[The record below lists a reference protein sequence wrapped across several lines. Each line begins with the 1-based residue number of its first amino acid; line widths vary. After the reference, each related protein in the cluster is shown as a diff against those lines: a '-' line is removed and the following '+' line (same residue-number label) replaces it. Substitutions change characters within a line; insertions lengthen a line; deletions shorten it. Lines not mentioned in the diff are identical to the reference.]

1 MELDDLKSIWK
12 KDKSGFEPKH
22 EAEIASMIEGRS
34 NSIISKLKRSVWFEL
49 IFTIVCGVALG
60 ICALFLDR
68 GALMWTIISLIVL
81 FVSYL
86 FYYVKKII
94 LLNRFDSSQENL
106 KNSLQHLL
114 DRLTTYLTFYKRS
127 YAILYP
133 VYFCLGLLFGALEK
147 GLDDFLLRLSQPKTI
162 LYLVLLAALFFLMTI
177 WITNWYLK
185 KLYGNHLEKL
195 KELLKELQGG

>member
-12 KDKSGFEPKH
+12 QDKPGFEPKQ
-22 EAEIASMIEGRS
+22 EAEIASMIKGRS
-34 NSIISKLKRSVWFEL
+34 NTIISKLKRSVWFEL
-49 IFTIVCGVALG
+49 IFTIVCGIALG
-60 ICALFLDR
+60 ICALMLES
-68 GALMWTIISLIVL
+68 GALMWTIISLIIL

-86 FYYVKKII
+86 FYYVKKIL
-94 LLNRFDSSQENL
+94 LLNRFDSSTENL
-106 KNSLQHLL
+106 KNSLQHLF

-147 GLDDFLLRLSQPKTI
+147 GLDDFLHRMSQPKTI
-162 LYLVLLAALFFLMTI
+162 ILLVALAGIFFLCTV

-185 KLYGNHLEKL
+185 KLYGNHLDKL
-195 KELLKELQGG
+195 KELLSELKG

>member
-12 KDKSGFEPKH
+12 QDKPGFEPKK
-22 EAEIASMIEGRS
+22 EEEIASMIKGRS

-49 IFTIVCGVALG
+49 IFTIVCGVALA
-60 ICALFLDR
+60 ICALMLDS

-86 FYYVKKII
+86 FYYVKKIL
-94 LLNRFDSSQENL
+94 LLNRFDSSKENL

-114 DRLTTYLTFYKRS
+114 DRLTTYLNFYKRS

-147 GLDDFLLRLSQPKTI
+147 GLDDFLYRLSQPKTI
-162 LYLVLLAALFFLMTI
+162 LYLVLLAGVFFLFTI

-185 KLYGNHLEKL
+185 KLYGNHLDKL
-195 KELLKELQGG
+195 KELLNELKG

>member
-12 KDKSGFEPKH
+12 QDKPGFEPKK

-34 NSIISKLKRSVWFEL
+34 NSIISKLKRSVWFEM

-60 ICALFLDR
+60 IWALLLES
-68 GALMWTIISLIVL
+68 GALMWTIVSLIVL
-81 FVSYL
+81 FVSYM
-86 FYYVKKII
+86 FYYVKKIM
-94 LLNRFDSSQENL
+94 LLNRFDSSKENL

-127 YAILYP
+127 YSILYP

-147 GLDDFLLRLSQPKTI
+147 GLDDFLYRLSQPKTV
-162 LYLVLLAALFFLMTI
+162 LYLVFLAGVFFLFTI
-177 WITNWYLK
+177 WMTNWYLK
-185 KLYGNHLEKL
+185 KLYGNHLDKL
-195 KELLKELQGG
+195 KELLKELQTT

>member
-12 KDKSGFEPKH
+12 QDKPGFEPKK
-22 EAEIASMIEGRS
+22 EEEIASMIKGRS

-60 ICALFLDR
+60 ICALLLES

-86 FYYVKKII
+86 FYYVKKIM
-94 LLNRFDSSQENL
+94 LLNRFDSSTENL

-147 GLDDFLLRLSQPKTI
+147 GLDDFLYRLSQPKTI
-162 LYLVLLAALFFLMTI
+162 ILLVLLAAVFFLFTI

-185 KLYGNHLEKL
+185 KLYGNHLDKL
-195 KELLKELQGG
+195 KELLNELKG

>member
-12 KDKSGFEPKH
+12 QDKPGFEPKK
-22 EAEIASMIEGRS
+22 EAEIASMIKGRS
-34 NSIISKLKRSVWFEL
+34 NTIISKLKRSVWFEL
-49 IFTIVCGVALG
+49 IFTIVCGLALG
-60 ICALFLDR
+60 ICALMLES

-86 FYYVKKII
+86 FYYVKKIL
-94 LLNRFDSSQENL
+94 LLNRFDSSTENL
-106 KNSLQHLL
+106 KNSLQHLF

-147 GLDDFLLRLSQPKTI
+147 GLDDFLNRLSQPKTI
-162 LYLVLLAALFFLMTI
+162 VLLVSLAVVFFFCTV

-185 KLYGNHLEKL
+185 KLYGNHLDKL
-195 KELLKELQGG
+195 KELLNELKG

>member
-12 KDKSGFEPKH
+12 QDKPGFEPKQ
-22 EAEIASMIEGRS
+22 EAEIASMIKGRS
-34 NSIISKLKRSVWFEL
+34 NTIISKLKRSVWFEL
-49 IFTIVCGVALG
+49 IFTIVCGLGLG
-60 ICALFLDR
+60 IWALMVES

-86 FYYVKKII
+86 FYYVKKIL
-94 LLNRFDSSQENL
+94 LLNQFDSSKENL
-106 KNSLQHLL
+106 KNSLQHLF

-133 VYFCLGLLFGALEK
+133 VYFCLGLAFGAMEK

-162 LYLVLLAALFFLMTI
+162 VTLVLLAGLFFLCTV

-185 KLYGNHLEKL
+185 KLYGNHLDKL
-195 KELLKELQGG
+195 KELLNELKG

>member
-12 KDKSGFEPKH
+12 QDKPGFEPKQ
-22 EAEIASMIEGRS
+22 EAEIASMIKGRS
-34 NSIISKLKRSVWFEL
+34 NTIISKLKRSVWFEL
-49 IFTIVCGVALG
+49 IFTIVCGLGLG
-60 ICALFLDR
+60 IWALMIES

-86 FYYVKKII
+86 FYYVKKIL
-94 LLNRFDSSQENL
+94 LLNKFDSSTENL

-133 VYFCLGLLFGALEK
+133 VYFCLGLAFGALEK

-162 LYLVLLAALFFLMTI
+162 ILLVSLAGVFFLCTV

-185 KLYGNHLEKL
+185 KLYGNHLDKL
-195 KELLKELQGG
+195 KELLNELQG

>member
-12 KDKSGFEPKH
+12 QDKPGFEPKK
-22 EAEIASMIEGRS
+22 EEEIASMIKGRS

-49 IFTIVCGVALG
+49 IFTIICGVGLG
-60 ICALFLDR
+60 ICALLLER

-94 LLNRFDSSQENL
+94 LLNQFDSSSENL
-106 KNSLQHLL
+106 KNSLQHLF
-114 DRLTTYLTFYKRS
+114 DRLTTYLNFYKRS

-133 VYFCLGLLFGALEK
+133 VYFCLGLLFGAMER
-147 GLDDFLLRLSQPKTI
+147 GLDDFLHHISQPKTI
-162 LYLVLLAALFFLMTI
+162 LYLAVLAGLFFACTI

-185 KLYGNHLEKL
+185 KLYGNHLVKL
-195 KELLKELQGG
+195 KELLNELQS